1 MRLSSV
7 PARGEPFRPFFWVDD
22 RFRVLDWPEAT
33 AGALRRPARAAMGR
47 PCWEVI
53 AGNAHTP
60 PATCRQ
66 CQLPR
71 CRALAAAPGRF
82 PPPAARTGGCAVLP
96 LPGPARET
104 LVWLPFSSMVPGPAA
119 SVRLESLVIRGALAG
134 RLHSIEDTLDGLRRA
149 CGADDCELFMLDPAA
164 KEVILVDCE
173 GADRDAFLERTRMPL
188 GIGYPGTI
196 TLQQKP
202 RFTNRFQQ
210 DELFLRTSV
219 KQRGIH
225 SFLGVPLLAAGQPL
239 GYLGLGWRNAAV
251 PMAWA
256 LRVVDDLRTLV
267 TVALHD
273 RPLPLARDAQV
284 DPPLAIRCLGTF
296 EIAQHGRVIEPG
308 AFGRRKALE
317 LLKILVLQR
326 GAPLHRDQLAELL
339 WPGVVARS
347 AANRLHGIVN
357 ALRSTLERQRHRR
370 SSQYILCR
378 DDHYLFNMQAPH
390 SIDVH
395 QFVDLLAAAR
405 SARRQG
411 AEQQALGAYE
421 QAIALYRGDL
431 YADSADDE
439 TFEPQR
445 MRLRHSYLDAV
456 RAVAGAKLRA
466 HQDEEALAALRQ
478 ALALE
483 PVALDLQELLIT
495 RLAQIGRMV
504 EARQQYQSCRR
515 ALRRHLDM
523 ELPARMRALEQL
535 LY

>member
-1 MRLSSV
+1 MRQSRES
-7 PARGEPFRPFFWVDD
+7 AREEPFRPFFWVDN
-22 RFRVLDWPEAT
+22 RLRVLDWPDAT
-33 AGALRRPARAAMGR
+33 ARALHRPARGMLGR
-47 PCWEVI
+47 TCWEVMAEI
-53 AGNAHTP
+53 GREAATP
-60 PATCRQ
+60 CRQ
-66 CQLPR
+66 CPLSR
-71 CRALAAAPGRF
+71 RRTAIVAGAE
-82 PPPAARTGGCAVLP
+82 PPAPLERATGCAVLP
-96 LPGPARET
+96 MSDSARDA
-104 LVWLPFSSMVPGPAA
+104 LIWLPFSHIVSGPAA
-119 SVRLESLVIRGALAG
+119 SARLERLVIRGALTE
-134 RLHSIEDTLDGLRRA
+134 RLHSIEGTLDGLRRA
-149 CGADDCELFMLDPAA
+149 CGADDCELFILDPAA
-164 KEVILVDCE
+164 EEVVLVDCE

-202 RFTNRFQQ
+202 RFTNRFQH
-210 DELFLRTSV
+210 DDLFLRTSV
-219 KQRGIH
+219 KLRGIH
-225 SFLGVPLLAAGQPL
+225 SFLGVPLFAGGRPL
-239 GYLGLGWRNAAV
+239 GYLGFGWRNAAV

-256 LRVVDDLRTLV
+256 LRIVDDLRTLV
-267 TVALHD
+267 SVALHE
-273 RPLPLARDAQV
+273 RPLPIARDAAAE
-284 DPPLAIRCLGTF
+284 PPLAIRCLGTF
-296 EIAQHGRVIEPG
+296 EIARHGRIIQPG

-339 WPGVVARS
+339 WPGVAARS

-357 ALRSTLERQRHRR
+357 TLRSTLETQRRRR

-395 QFVDLLAAAR
+395 RFVDLLAAAR
-405 SARRQG
+405 SAQRQG
-411 AEQQALGAYE
+411 AEQEALGAYE
-421 QAIALYRGDL
+421 QALALYRGDL
-431 YADSADDE
+431 YADSADHE

-466 HQDEEALAALRQ
+466 HCDEEALAALRQ

-483 PVALDLQELLIT
+483 PVALDLQEMLIT
-495 RLAQIGRMV
+495 RLAQVGRLV

-523 ELPARMRALEQL
+523 DLPARMRALDKL

>member
-1 MRLSSV
+1 MRLSSA
-7 PARGEPFRPFFWVDD
+7 PTQGEPFRPFFWVDD

-33 AGALRRPARAAMGR
+33 ARALRRPAHAAMGR
-47 PCWEVI
+47 PCWDVI
-53 AGNAHTP
+53 AEVAREP
-60 PATCRQ
+60 PSSCRQ
-66 CQLPR
+66 CQLSR
-71 CRALAAAPGRF
+71 HRATAAADGRF
-82 PPPAARTGGCAVLP
+82 PAAAARTGGCAVLP
-96 LPGPARET
+96 APDSTGEI
-104 LVWLPFSSMVPGPAA
+104 LVWLPFSCMVPGPTA
-119 SVRLESLVIRGALAG
+119 SARLESLVIRGALAG
-134 RLHSIEDTLDGLRRA
+134 RLHSLEDTLDGLRRA

-164 KEVILVDCE
+164 EEVILVDCE

-202 RFTNRFQQ
+202 RFTNRFQH
-210 DELFLRTSV
+210 DELFLRTAV

-225 SFLGVPLLAAGQPL
+225 SFLGMPLLAAGRPL
-239 GYLGLGWRNAAV
+239 GYLGLGWRNASV

-256 LRVVDDLRTLV
+256 LRVVEDLRTLV

-273 RPLPLARDAQV
+273 RPLPLARD
-284 DPPLAIRCLGTF
+284 DRSEPPLAIRCLGTF
-296 EIAQHGRVIEPG
+296 EVAQHGRVIEPG

-326 GAPLHRDQLAELL
+326 GVPLHRDQLAELL
-339 WPGVVARS
+339 WPGVAARS
-347 AANRLHGIVN
+347 GVNRLHGIVN
-357 ALRSTLERQRHRR
+357 TLRSTLESQRRRR
-370 SSQYILCR
+370 SSEYILCR

-395 QFVDLLAAAR
+395 RFVDLLATAR
-405 SARRQG
+405 GARRQG
-411 AEQQALGAYE
+411 AEQRALGAYE
-421 QAIALYRGDL
+421 QALALYRGDL
-431 YADSADDE
+431 YADGADNE
-439 TFEPQR
+439 AFEPQR

-466 HQDEEALAALRQ
+466 HHDEEALTVLRQ

-483 PVALDLQELLIT
+483 PVALDLQEMLIT

-535 LY
+535 LC